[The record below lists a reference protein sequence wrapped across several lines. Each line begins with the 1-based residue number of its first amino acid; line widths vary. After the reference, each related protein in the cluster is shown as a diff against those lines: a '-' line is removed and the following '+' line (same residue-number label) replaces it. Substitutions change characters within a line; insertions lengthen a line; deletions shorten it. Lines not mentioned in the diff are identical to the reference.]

1 MFRWE
6 IFDSDAFGIT
16 ILRSLAPQVLG
27 KVADM
32 GLDRVRAWGQ
42 RGAVALRAVVEE
54 VEGATVGSGVEV
66 AEAVEVVEVVEVAEV
81 TVRRGA
87 VVVVE
92 EEEARIPQ
100 GEVVVEVQDIART
113 SYVATCR
120 AFPVDEIFLRK
131 CVVSVSFRFVIGF
144 LNSFDF
150 GGGFSFGGVVVT
162 VAKRPFPYL
171 SISFSTFFQRSSCT
185 KRKDASF
192 SSLIRRI
199 RRCAGFLF

>member
-1 MFRWE
+1 
-6 IFDSDAFGIT
+6 
-16 ILRSLAPQVLG
+16 
-27 KVADM
+27 M

-66 AEAVEVVEVVEVAEV
+66 AEAAEVAEV

-171 SISFSTFFQRSSCT
+171 SISFSTFFQRSKTCIGILPTMRPTVPTFIST
-185 KRKDASF
+185 LMDTRFDRRKNTAMRRRRRPSMC
-192 SSLIRRI
+192 IRQGI
-199 RRCAGFLF
+199 FYFHY